1 MDDLY
6 NRVTKMIADGYIVP
20 TPTIKRTLHRYRI
33 ESAVRI
39 ASVQRPWPLH
49 EFTCSPTLGTQEPS
63 VRLDIQSAVR
73 IASVP
78 AAAQDG
84 PLGPL
89 ELLMVSNPVPLD
101 PLGGPAVGPLDQAI
115 SSAVTRVD
123 TWIAR
128 FKRGARIAR
137 QWLQA
142 REDARV
148 MKTLDTIA
156 WMLFAT
162 AVVLAVR
169 LWVSLG

>member
-1 MDDLY
+1 MDDIY

-20 TPTIKRTLHRYRI
+20 TPVIKRALHRR
-33 ESAVRI
+33 AVSELSRKP
-39 ASVQRPWPLH
+39 ANGSRPWPLH

-123 TWIAR
+123 KLR
-128 FKRGARIAR
+128 ARIAR

-142 REDARV
+142 REDSRV
-148 MKTLDTIA
+148 TKTLDTIA
-156 WMLFAT
+156 WVLFIAT
-162 AVVLAVR
+162 VVLAVR